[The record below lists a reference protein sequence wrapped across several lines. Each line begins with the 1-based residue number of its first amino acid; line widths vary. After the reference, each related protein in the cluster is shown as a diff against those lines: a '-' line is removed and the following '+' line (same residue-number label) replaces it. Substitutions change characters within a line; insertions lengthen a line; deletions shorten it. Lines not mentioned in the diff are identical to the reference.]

1 MLSVSCPSS
10 SEETN
15 RGPNLR
21 TPRFAEKS
29 ESLRFIFATQE
40 SEVGKV
46 TREKRGRLEMIHFFV
61 FGRYGGG
68 GGGVFCAVR
77 GCGSVVSSDGLK
89 PRGPGFDSCN
99 LQTLKMGIC
108 TDKFFLVSGGSEKQ
122 LEGKI

>member
-15 RGPNLR
+15 RGPDLR
-21 TPRFAEKS
+21 SPRFAEKS

-46 TREKRGRLEMIHFFV
+46 TREKRGRLEMIHFLSLADMAV
-61 FGRYGGG
+61 MVVVVACFGPCVG
-68 GGGVFCAVR
+68 
-77 GCGSVVSSDGLK
+77 VVSSDGLK
-89 PRGPGFDSCN
+89 PGGPGFDSCN
-99 LQTLKMGIC
+99 LQTIMMGTC
-108 TDKFFLVSGGSEKQ
+108 TDKKVLLGGSEKQ